1 MNKKR
6 CVLAVMGLLSI
17 LSMLT
22 GCINQRL
29 DGPGMERLGAQLVNV
44 TEISTI
50 EGYWSEDSIGYVLEI
65 FGDQVIVRKGIVQA
79 NAEILCRDGMLY
91 FSYAE
96 LVSAPNNQTYGYISE
111 FELQADDTILIK
123 VYLDDLDRTDEHIL
137 KRVDYPYSYERM
149 DSLLEEIAGT
159 YVSDSGEEVTIENTK
174 NEHEKTGLSR
184 HDCGYTM
191 TIKNSQEEKTRED
204 FFLGKKKYND
214 EIVIVNTANFSEGFI
229 VRKNV
234 ADEYEL
240 VSLIIEMGEDEYITL
255 EDIYRKR

>member
-91 FSYAE
+91 FSYTE

-137 KRVDYPYSYERM
+137 RRVDYPYSYERK
-149 DSLLEEIAGT
+149 DYLLEEIAGT
-159 YVSDSGEEVTIENTK
+159 YVSDTGEEVTIKKLEI
-174 NEHEKTGLSR
+174 EQEMTGLTR
-184 HDCGYTM
+184 HNCGYEM
-191 TIKNSQEEKTRED
+191 IIKNDQGEKTRED
-204 FFLGKKKYND
+204 FFLGKKTYKD
-214 EIVIVNTANFSEGFI
+214 EFTIINTTDFEEGFI
-229 VRKNV
+229 VRKN
-234 ADEYEL
+234 AEGEYEL
-240 VSLIIEMGEDEYITL
+240 VSLIIEMGEEEYLTF
-255 EDIYRKR
+255 EEIYKKR

>member
-91 FSYAE
+91 FSYTE

-137 KRVDYPYSYERM
+137 RRVDYPYSYERK
-149 DSLLEEIAGT
+149 DYLLEEIAGT

-214 EIVIVNTANFSEGFI
+214 EIVIVNTADFSEGFI

>member
-91 FSYAE
+91 FSYTE

>member
-1 MNKKR
+1 
-6 CVLAVMGLLSI
+6 
-17 LSMLT
+17 
-22 GCINQRL
+22 
-29 DGPGMERLGAQLVNV
+29 MERLGAQLVNV

-91 FSYAE
+91 FSYTE

-255 EDIYRKR
+255 EDIYKKR

>member
-17 LSMLT
+17 LSMFT

-91 FSYAE
+91 FSYTE

>member
-1 MNKKR
+1 
-6 CVLAVMGLLSI
+6 
-17 LSMLT
+17 
-22 GCINQRL
+22 
-29 DGPGMERLGAQLVNV
+29 MERLGAQLVNV

-91 FSYAE
+91 FSYTE

-240 VSLIIEMGEDEYITL
+240 VSLIIEIGEDEYITL
-255 EDIYRKR
+255 EDIYKKR

>member
-1 MNKKR
+1 
-6 CVLAVMGLLSI
+6 
-17 LSMLT
+17 
-22 GCINQRL
+22 
-29 DGPGMERLGAQLVNV
+29 MERLGAQLVNV

-91 FSYAE
+91 FSYTE

>member
-1 MNKKR
+1 
-6 CVLAVMGLLSI
+6 
-17 LSMLT
+17 
-22 GCINQRL
+22 
-29 DGPGMERLGAQLVNV
+29 MERLGAQLVNV

-91 FSYAE
+91 FSYTE

-214 EIVIVNTANFSEGFI
+214 EIVIVNTTNFSEGFI